1 MKKYVFRVAMTY
13 TSPVQGNEYTML
25 IPVPANEASEALE
38 IARKRYVQW
47 QQDAKKFV
55 VKYRWDY
62 ETHKTLAMLCGYADL
77 YLWNTDCVPSDRRN
91 P

>member
-13 TSPVQGNEYTML
+13 TTPVLEQVHTML
-25 IPVPANEASEALE
+25 LPVPANDANEALE
-38 IARKRYVQW
+38 TARRRYVKW
-47 QQDAKKFV
+47 QQDGSKFV

-77 YLWNTDCVPSDRRN
+77 YLWNTDCVPSDKRN